1 MAAKK
6 TAAAASKPATPAPAV
21 PPTIDAATTLPAD
34 DQAAP
39 PPADDAAS
47 GPPDATNPPETATA
61 VLEQPV
67 EAPPVAV
74 EKPEDA
80 APAPAVAV
88 PDLDDFITGHERA
101 AQAVDLVVTA
111 ISHPDAKPRHHAGV
125 YSGFP
130 ITTGELSATYSDGR
144 TH

>member
-6 TAAAASKPATPAPAV
+6 TAAAAPKPAAPAPAAPAV
-21 PPTIDAATTLPAD
+21 TEAAATPPAD

-39 PPADDAAS
+39 PPADDATSA
-47 GPPDATNPPETATA
+47 PPEATNPPESATA
-61 VLEQPV
+61 VLDRPA

-88 PDLDDFITGHERA
+88 PDLDDFIAHHERA

-111 ISHPDAKPRHHAGV
+111 ISHPAAKPRHHTGV

-130 ITTGELSATYSDGR
+130 ITTGELSATYSDGS

>member
-1 MAAKK
+1 MARK
-6 TAAAASKPATPAPAV
+6 TTGAPAPQPTAPAPAA
-21 PPTIDAATTLPAD
+21 PPTTEAAATPPADEQTAPPPGDAATSA
-34 DQAAP
+34 
-39 PPADDAAS
+39 
-47 GPPDATNPPETATA
+47 PPDATNPPDATA
-61 VLEQPV
+61 VLEQPA
-67 EAPPVAV
+67 EAPLVAV
-74 EKPEDA
+74 EIPEDA
-80 APAPAVAV
+80 APAVAV

-130 ITTGELSATYSDGR
+130 ITTGALSATYSDGS

>member
-6 TAAAASKPATPAPAV
+6 TAAAPPKPAAPAPAA
-21 PPTIDAATTLPAD
+21 PPTIDAAATPPAD
-34 DQAAP
+34 DQAAQ
-39 PPADDAAS
+39 PPADAATS
-47 GPPDATNPPETATA
+47 APPDATNPPESTTA
-61 VLEQPV
+61 VLDRPA

-74 EKPEDA
+74 EKPKPA
-80 APAPAVAV
+80 APAPAVAM
-88 PDLDDFITGHERA
+88 PDLDDYIAGHERA

-130 ITTGELSATYSDGR
+130 ITTGDLSATYSDGS